1 MSVKMKLIALLVVSM
16 AGFALVFAAD
26 KAGSLAAGRMAAL
39 EKATGRI
46 QIAVLQCRRQE
57 KNFLLRRDDTY
68 AGRFDKALAEARSS
82 LAEVASASTDEAER
96 LTQAGSM
103 LDAYEASFRTLADII
118 RTIGLT
124 EKDGLR
130 WQFISAARAMEAQF
144 KGKGGPDMLIAL
156 LQLRRQ
162 EKNFM
167 IRRTE
172 TYLNRARDK
181 EAVVRRLVDSIEV
194 DDATRTAMSASLDGY
209 SKAFEGYVRL
219 VAESDAAKAALIDK
233 GRALEPVVAA
243 IRDGFIAKQ
252 AALDERTSIQMLG
265 IEVGTVLVIAFISVW
280 VILSVT
286 RPLHS
291 LADYAHEVADGNLD
305 AEPKGEFRA
314 EFGRVRSDIASM
326 VDELKRQL
334 DEVREKREEARRQAD
349 SAREAMLEATR
360 QQEHAM
366 RLRDKMR
373 ASAVRAEAF
382 SSRVTDSAEELAAM
396 ISQVKRGAMLQ
407 TERMEQTA
415 SAMEQMNNAVL
426 DVARN
431 AGQASENARDTKA
444 KAQNGAKLVQNAV
457 TAIATVNDHT
467 GNMRQGM
474 ENLERQVES
483 IGRVMDVISEI
494 ADQTNLLA
502 LNAAIEAARAG
513 DAGRGFAVVA
523 DEVRKLAEK
532 TMEATQ
538 EVGRSIDAIRD
549 ATGRN
554 IDNTRQAVM
563 AVEESTRLAMETGA
577 AQEEILRLVDDNSI
591 QVDGIASASEQ
602 QSATSDQI
610 NGAVSEVRT
619 IAEESLEG
627 MHRSYEAVQA
637 LTSLSGEL
645 RAMIEDMLTDDDSPE
660 LAQAS

>member
-26 KAGSLAAGRMAAL
+26 KAGRLAAGRMAAL

-68 AGRFDKALAEARSS
+68 AQRFDKALAEARTA
-82 LAEVASASTDEAER
+82 LKEVAAASAGDAHR
-96 LTQAGSM
+96 LSQADSM
-103 LDAYEASFRTLADII
+103 LDAYEASFRSLADII
-118 RTIGLT
+118 RAIGLT

-167 IRRTE
+167 IRRTD
-172 TYLNRARDK
+172 TYLNRAREK
-181 EAVVRRLVDSIEV
+181 EAVVRGLVEAIEV
-194 DDATRTAMSASLDGY
+194 DDATRKAMDASLKGY
-209 SKAFEGYVRL
+209 SKAFEGYVSL
-219 VAESDAAKAALIDK
+219 VAESEAAKAALIDK
-233 GRALEPVVAA
+233 GRALEPVVAD
-243 IRDGFIAKQ
+243 IRNGFIAQ
-252 AALDERTSIQMLG
+252 QEALDRRTSIQMLG

-314 EFGRVRSDIASM
+314 EFGRVRSDIACM

-334 DEVREKREEARRQAD
+334 DEVREKREEANRQAD
-349 SAREAMLEATR
+349 SAREAMLEANR

-366 RLRDKMR
+366 RLSDKMR

-382 SSRVTDSAEELAAM
+382 SSRVMDSAEELAAM

-415 SAMEQMNNAVL
+415 SAMEQMNTAVL

-431 AGQASENARDTKA
+431 AGQASENARDTKV
-444 KAQNGAKLVQNAV
+444 KAQNGAKLVENAV
-457 TAIATVNDHT
+457 AAISTVNDHT

-554 IDNTRQAVM
+554 IDNTRQAVK

-645 RAMIEDMLTDDDSPE
+645 RAMIEDMLTDDDGPAI
-660 LAQAS
+660 AQTG